1 MEHQSKRQHEKQ
13 TMDIE
18 KRPDGY
24 WITHMP
30 DSPDAGPYDRKV
42 DAQSDRKGLRRFFK
56 HENERDFFTVD
67 RRGSSGEGITGPMSS
82 DFNLPQDSADDGT

>member
-1 MEHQSKRQHEKQ
+1 
-13 TMDIE
+13 MDIQ

-42 DAQSDRKGLRRFFK
+42 DAQSDRKGLRQFFK
-56 HENERDFFTVD
+56 HEDERDFFTVD
-67 RRGSSGEGITGPMSS
+67 RRGSKEEGITAPANS
-82 DFNLPQDSADDGT
+82 DPRLSRDSVDDSAQLLRTSATRGS